1 MRPIDVVFPDS
12 ADPEAIRKA
21 YILGYRAGYKDG
33 QSREPDALKT
43 GCTDE
48 TAQFVPIE
56 TMKLSTHAYNSLI
69 RNGCRYVSDVAML
82 PAERIRIMKNVGK
95 ITIQEVIRALKE
107 CGITDTEWE
116 YAWDT
121 EL

>member
-33 QSREPDALKT
+33 LNREPDALKT

-48 TAQFVPIE
+48 TALFVPIE

-121 EL
+121 EF